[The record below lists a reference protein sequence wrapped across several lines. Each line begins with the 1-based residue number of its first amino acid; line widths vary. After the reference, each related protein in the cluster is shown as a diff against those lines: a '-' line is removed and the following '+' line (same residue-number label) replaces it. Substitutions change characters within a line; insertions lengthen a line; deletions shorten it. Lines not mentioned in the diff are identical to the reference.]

1 MDARLRGQADFRN
14 GKRLEHNP
22 YRSIKEGKRA
32 WIRGWHE
39 ARELSPPVPNKG
51 GR

>member
-22 YRSIKEGKRA
+22 YRSIKDGKRA
-32 WIRGWHE
+32 WIKGWHE
-39 ARELSPPVPNKG
+39 ARELAHPSNREG
-51 GR
+51 D